1 MHAIVLEE
9 RDSVMV
15 EHLTPNQEVLGLN
28 PTGGTVLCFVMFFLA
43 HLSRQAHKVS
53 L

>member
-1 MHAIVLEE
+1 MDRNTVVVLIKYA
-9 RDSVMV
+9 
-15 EHLTPNQEVLGLN
+15 NLN
-28 PTGGTVLCFVMFFLA
+28 VFWFFLA